1 MINARDDIKMLLLKR
16 HMTLTKLAEK
26 MTEKM
31 GKKFTQSGLSH
42 KLSKNT
48 IRYDELMTIC
58 EILGYT
64 LEYKKEQ

>member
-1 MINARDDIKMLLLKR
+1 MINARDDIKILLLKK

-48 IRYDELMTIC
+48 VRYDELTVIC
-58 EILGYT
+58 EILGYEI
-64 LEYKKEQ
+64 EYKQKS

>member
-1 MINARDDIKMLLLKR
+1 MINARDDIKILLLKR

-26 MTEKM
+26 MTERM

-48 IRYDELMTIC
+48 IRYDELITIC
-58 EILGYT
+58 EILNYEI
-64 LEYKKEQ
+64 EYKQKN